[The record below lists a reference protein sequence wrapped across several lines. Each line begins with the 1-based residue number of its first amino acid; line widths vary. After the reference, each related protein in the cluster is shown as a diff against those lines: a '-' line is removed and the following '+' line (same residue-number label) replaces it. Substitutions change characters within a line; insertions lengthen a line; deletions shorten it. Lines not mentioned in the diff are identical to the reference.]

1 MQEESKSPRY
11 LCSDLLRISG
21 IGSWSGWANLEE
33 IWDRGAILESDIPI
47 KTGEKLLLTKD
58 GGKIWGQVQLC
69 AEHPFGYRIHLDFLF
84 DQKWSTDLFRP
95 EHLFDPNQ
103 MLSNKAPLP
112 ENIG

>member
-1 MQEESKSPRY
+1 MQ
-11 LCSDLLRISG
+11 I
-21 IGSWSGWANLEE
+21 
-33 IWDRGAILESDIPI
+33 
-47 KTGEKLLLTKD
+47 
-58 GGKIWGQVQLC
+58 
-69 AEHPFGYRIHLDFLF
+69 DFLF